1 MFCSNVA
8 YSEKIGESSTAPSNP
23 CMYGRSWL
31 VCTVGQWTSWRC
43 WRLPPAARTHT
54 DSPCPCS
61 YQIDQRLNLGPNFPR
76 AHEYFTDDKVNHS
89 QQVLFAKRRYNH
101 VSVWNCH
108 LCING
113 LCRLRWTGSVNGS
126 GLRGV
131 LGIPPNPFTSK
142 GSPSMRIY
150 EWTEQNESAALW
162 WNSVSLFEGLIRT
175 RKEKAAVQE
184 VFKSKM

>member
-1 MFCSNVA
+1 MA
-8 YSEKIGESSTAPSNP
+8 YSEKINSTIKPLHV
-23 CMYGRSWL
+23 WKI
-31 VCTVGQWTSWRC
+31 VVGLHCWTMIFKNTSWRC
-43 WRLPPAARTHT
+43 WRLPPEARTHT
-54 DSPCPCS
+54 DSLCPCS
-61 YQIDQRLNLGPNFPR
+61 YQIDQRLNLGPNFSR

-150 EWTEQNESAALW
+150 E
-162 WNSVSLFEGLIRT
+162 
-175 RKEKAAVQE
+175 
-184 VFKSKM
+184 

>member
-1 MFCSNVA
+1 MA
-8 YSEKIGESSTAPSNP
+8 YSEKINSTIKPLHV
-23 CMYGRSWL
+23 WKI
-31 VCTVGQWTSWRC
+31 VVGLHCWTMIFKNTIWRC
-43 WRLPPAARTHT
+43 WRLPPEARTHT

-61 YQIDQRLNLGPNFPR
+61 YQIDQRLNLGPNFSR

-150 EWTEQNESAALW
+150 E
-162 WNSVSLFEGLIRT
+162 
-175 RKEKAAVQE
+175 
-184 VFKSKM
+184 